1 MILGVAEHQGVGL
14 PLGDVQVGAKPA
26 PQVCFRYSLKLKEP
40 LLLSGQGFLSPWIL
54 KVPVTPGVGA
64 DVVASP
70 VVLGM
75 SEHLGVK
82 VPLCFVGV
90 GVKSLYLTLK
100 RPVRYMLPQER

>member
-54 KVPVTPGVGA
+54 KVSVTSGVGA

-70 VVLGM
+70 VILGIL
-75 SEHLGVK
+75 EHLGVK
-82 VPLCFVGV
+82 LPLNIVE
-90 GVKSLYLTLK
+90 
-100 RPVRYMLPQER
+100 LPLLPAQVLQ